1 MKLTGNCTWRGMCG
15 GAAAVAALLA
25 LMSPPAAPQVIG
37 RTGVAT
43 FFGPV
48 SVNETQ
54 ALKACL
60 HNVAAPGRV
69 RVKWTLLDNSSSR
82 VAEAER
88 TGVLDPAT
96 GACELFQP
104 TVAKTVVVML
114 EVSHELPE
122 EADGKGPSG
131 GQHIPGTLPSLQ
143 VTDRSGTTAIALL
156 LPAVQKV
163 REAAKR

>member
-1 MKLTGNCTWRGMCG
+1 MKLPGNCTWRGIFG

-25 LMSPPAAPQVIG
+25 LMSPSAAPQG
-37 RTGVAT
+37 MRRTGVAT

-69 RVKWTLLDNSSSR
+69 KVKWTLLDNSSSR

-88 TGVLDPAT
+88 TSVVDPAT

-104 TVAKTVVVML
+104 TVAKTAVVML
-114 EVSHELPE
+114 EVSQELPD
-122 EADGKGPSG
+122 AAN

-143 VTDRSGTTAIALL
+143 VTDRGGTSAIALL
-156 LPAVQKV
+156 VPAVQKV
-163 REAAKR
+163 REASKR

>member
-1 MKLTGNCTWRGMCG
+1 V
-15 GAAAVAALLA
+15 AAVAALLA
-25 LMSPPAAPQVIG
+25 LMSPSAAPQG
-37 RTGVAT
+37 MRRSGVAT

-69 RVKWTLLDNSSSR
+69 KVKWTLLDNSSSR

-88 TGVLDPAT
+88 TSVVDPAT

-104 TVAKTVVVML
+104 TVAKTAVVML
-114 EVSHELPE
+114 EVSQELPD
-122 EADGKGPSG
+122 AANGHGPST

-143 VTDRSGTTAIALL
+143 VTDRGGTSAIALL

-163 REAAKR
+163 REASKR